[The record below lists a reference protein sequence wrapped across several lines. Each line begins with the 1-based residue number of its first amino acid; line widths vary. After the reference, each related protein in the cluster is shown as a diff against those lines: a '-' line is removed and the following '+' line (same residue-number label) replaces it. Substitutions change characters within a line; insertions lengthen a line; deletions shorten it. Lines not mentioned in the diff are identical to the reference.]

1 MVSWYEMLTLLY
13 FLATATV
20 VLLGAFILG
29 KNAHSRIHQIFF
41 LASLTWAFWAFSE
54 FMQHT
59 LEGTAAADPWIAAE
73 AIWILDTAVALHF
86 ILLFVKSP
94 YLHASRTPRALA
106 PLYVP
111 AIVFLC
117 VVCCTDLFIAA
128 LAPASPGLDGLAA
141 GDLVVLLAY
150 LWALICA
157 GIGWILCIR
166 YVLRT
171 PAGGERRQA
180 ALVAIGL
187 TVPVISGFSYL
198 ASDAVP
204 WLMVFE
210 LPPVTALWFSLFV
223 GYAIWKHGLFI
234 ITPQTTADTII
245 STMNDG
251 LLLLD
256 DHNRVLETNAA
267 LTTMLGRDRPDLIG
281 IPAETLFSNRL
292 EAADIFS
299 AVLTAGSV
307 PDRETVLQRRDGRP
321 LPVSLSGAAVG
332 NDDGGVAGIVMIVRD
347 IAERKMHENALSES
361 NRKLALLSSITRHD
375 LLNQVM
381 VIRGHLHFASEDTED
396 AAVRDRLAK
405 CDAAAA
411 LIQQQAEFTRDY
423 QDLGQQSPVWQKVS
437 SVVAAEAAAF
447 RGVPVTIRAD
457 TDGTE
462 IYADPLFSRVVYN
475 LIDNALRHGGNVTA
489 ISFSV
494 RQDNGSAIL
503 RCEDNGEGVLPGEK
517 EGLFR
522 WGVGRNTGH
531 GLFLSRE
538 ILAITGIE
546 IQETGSPGSGARF
559 EMRIPEGNIRYGEA

>member
-1 MVSWYEMLTLLY
+1 MTSWYEILTLLY
-13 FLATATV
+13 FFATAAV

-29 KNAHSRIHQIFF
+29 KDAHSRIHQIFF
-41 LASLTWAFWAFSE
+41 LASLTWALWAFSE
-54 FMQHT
+54 FMQHM
-59 LEGTAAADPWIAAE
+59 LQGTAAAGPWIAAE
-73 AIWILDTAVALHF
+73 AIWIVDAAVALHF

-128 LAPASPGLDGLAA
+128 LVPASPGLDGSTA
-141 GDLVVLLAY
+141 GSLVVLLAY
-150 LWALICA
+150 LWALVCA
-157 GIGWILCIR
+157 VISWILCIR
-166 YVLRT
+166 YVVQT
-171 PAGGERRQA
+171 PVGAERRQA
-180 ALVAIGL
+180 TLVAIGL
-187 TVPVISGFSYL
+187 TVPVLSGFSYL

-210 LPPVTALWFSLFV
+210 LPPVTALWFSFFV
-223 GYAIWKHGLFI
+223 GYAIWKHGLFT
-234 ITPQTTADTII
+234 ITPQTTADTIV
-245 STMNDG
+245 SEMNDG

-256 DHNRVLETNAA
+256 NDSRIVETNAA
-267 LTTMLGRDRPDLIG
+267 LTAMIGCDRSGLIG
-281 IPAETLFSNRL
+281 APADTIFSSRT
-292 EAADIFS
+292 EAADILA
-299 AVLTAGSV
+299 AVRTTGSV
-307 PDRETVLQRRDGRP
+307 PDCETGLRQRDGRS
-321 LPVSLSGAAVG
+321 LPVSLSGAAVRNG
-332 NDDGGVAGIVMIVRD
+332 DGAVAGIVMIVRN
-347 IAERKMHENALSES
+347 IAERKMHENALLES
-361 NRKLALLSSITRHD
+361 NKKLALLSSITRHD

-381 VIRGHLHFASEDTED
+381 VIRGQLHFASEDTGD

-423 QDLGQQSPVWQKVS
+423 QDLGQQSPVWQKIGS
-437 SVVAAEAAAF
+437 IVAAEAAAF
-447 RGVPVTIRAD
+447 GGVPVTIRAD
-457 TDGTE
+457 TDGAE

-475 LIDNALRHGGNVTA
+475 LIDNALRHGGDVTE
-489 ISFSV
+489 ITFSL

-503 RCEDNGEGVLPGEK
+503 RCEDNGEGVLPEEK
-517 EGLFR
+517 DGLFR

-546 IQETGSPGSGARF
+546 IQETGSPGGGARF
-559 EMRIPEGNIRYGEA
+559 EMRIPEGNIRYGEV